1 MSKSKS
7 LIDTQSKDTQSKDTK
22 KLNPQELQQVSVV
35 NNAEYERL
43 EQAKRIIMECQNKSE
58 GIAEQISKQL
68 YLVHKDKLYKMDNY
82 NSMGLW
88 ANEMFGISQGTC
100 SDAIAVFKRFKNDV
114 VDEIDSRYRDYTF
127 SSLITLKKLSDE
139 EIKKLEINPDM
150 SRKKIKIIIKNYL
163 EEKKKIKNAGKV
175 SEELPTS
182 KEQTA
187 ALEQVAAEEQTTGN
201 DISPITIDMST
212 YHNGVTFNMEM
223 FLADVKEQALL
234 CLNNQ
239 QKTINIIYTKK

>member
-7 LIDTQSKDTQSKDTK
+7 AIYIQSKDTK
-22 KLNPQELQQVSVV
+22 KMNPQELQQVSVV
-35 NNAEYERL
+35 INAEYERL
-43 EQAKRIIMECQNKSE
+43 EQAKRIIVECQNKSE

-68 YLVHKDKLYKMDNY
+68 YLVNKDKLYKMDNY

-100 SDAIAVFKRFKNDV
+100 SDAIAVFKRFKNDE
-114 VDEIDSRYRDYTF
+114 VDEIDSRYRDYAF

-139 EIKKLEINPDM
+139 EINKLEINPYM
-150 SRKKIKIIIKNYL
+150 TRKEIKIIIKNYL
-163 EEKKKIKNAGKV
+163 EGNKKIKNAGKV
-175 SEELPTS
+175 SEEQPTS
-182 KEQTA
+182 KEQT
-187 ALEQVAAEEQTTGN
+187 AAEEQTTGN

-223 FLADVKEQALL
+223 FLADVKKQALL

-239 QKTINIIYTKK
+239 QKTINIIYTKKVMED